1 MWDYSPYSLNVC
13 FQKKKSMNAVRTQVR
28 QISIAETEPLSI
40 QFLYDQQQFH
50 DPKGHAAALGIC
62 SASWPLFGMLW
73 PSSIQLATQI
83 ALRPVSSTERIL
95 ELGCGLGLA
104 SLVAHRRGAQITASD
119 RHPMAARFLD
129 ANQARNGL
137 TGLRYRHA
145 QWGAEVCSVLLGQ
158 MGVEEV
164 SHTYDLVIASDLLY
178 ERDTPPLLAQLM
190 DQVAKPSA
198 EIWVVDPNRGHHNA
212 FSRAVS
218 AYGFKLIKN
227 KCLRHRTLYDEQGEV
242 MPYKGRLLVYQRH
255 ADSLLADLQQP
266 S

>member
-1 MWDYSPYSLNVC
+1 M
-13 FQKKKSMNAVRTQVR
+13 KAIRTQVR

-83 ALRPVSSTERIL
+83 ALRPVSSSERIL

-104 SLVAHRRGAQITASD
+104 SLVAHRRGAQVTASD

-137 TGLRYRHA
+137 AGLRYRHA
-145 QWGAEVCSVLLGQ
+145 QWGEEACSDLLTKI
-158 MGVEEV
+158 GVEAV
-164 SHTYDLVIASDLLY
+164 SKSYDLIIASDLLY
-178 ERDTPPLLAQLM
+178 ERDTPPLLAHLIE
-190 DQVAKPSA
+190 QVAKPKA
-198 EIWVVDPNRGHHNA
+198 EIWVVDPNRGHHNE

-218 AYGFKLIKN
+218 AYGFQLVRN
-227 KCLRHRTLYDEQGEV
+227 KCLRHRLLYDEDGQHI
-242 MPYKGRLLVYQRH
+242 PYKGRLLVYRRH
-255 ADSLLADLQQP
+255 ETAALS
-266 S
+266 